1 MVPVARFRSFS
12 MRKKILKNV
21 KKNLAR
27 LKKSCQVPLNF
38 VKLRFNAIRY
48 VLVVQMRDQ
57 RAGLPATFKFQ
68 Q

>member
-1 MVPVARFRSFS
+1 MCF
-12 MRKKILKNV
+12 KKKFGPKTPFLAY
-21 KKNLAR
+21 LAR
-27 LKKSCQVPLNF
+27 LKKSCQVPLKF